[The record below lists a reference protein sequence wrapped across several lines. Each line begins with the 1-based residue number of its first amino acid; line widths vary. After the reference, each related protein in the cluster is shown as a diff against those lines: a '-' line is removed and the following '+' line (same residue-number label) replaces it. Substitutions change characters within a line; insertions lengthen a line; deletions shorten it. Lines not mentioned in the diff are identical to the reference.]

1 MLTPRPQMEKEL
13 KAEEKELTDD
23 INNLQK
29 KASSPAVLRSSS
41 SAD

>member
-13 KAEEKELTDD
+13 KGEEKELTDD

-29 KASSPAVLRSSS
+29 KVCIPTAPHAIY
-41 SAD
+41 